1 RRRLSLRARGPGRLL
16 SLLGRRGRPG
26 GAPGLRRA
34 PARALRPPGAL
45 TPFIEL
51 PLTLDLIQPLTV
63 PAPAIVQRAAAGI
76 ALLAL
81 RPLALLGLALDRR
94 APLAL
99 LALAG
104 EALGAQA
111 VGQRLPGGGSVPRL
125 LPVLAFLRNL
135 LPERAEALLSVPTR
149 PSEPLLAPG

>member
-1 RRRLSLRARGPGRLL
+1 GTRSLGSCGRGTGALRRLSLRARGPGRLL

-26 GAPGLRRA
+26 RGSGLRRA

-45 TPFIEL
+45 TSVIEL

-81 RPLALLGLALDRR
+81 GPLALLALALDRR

-99 LALAG
+99 LPLARD
-104 EALGAQA
+104 ALGAQA
-111 VGQRLPGGGSVPRL
+111 VGQRLPGGGPVPRL
-125 LPVLAFLRNL
+125 LAVLAFLRSPL
-135 LPERAEALLSVPTR
+135 AERAEA
-149 PSEPLLAPG
+149 